1 MKKWS
6 CVPQQITLPAQELSY
21 LLRAAFEGAGKLK
34 REQPAQLPLGSEVD
48 GFLICVRGDR
58 GLPQNRLLP
67 VRRRNSSIRVAA
79 CAALPLLLAFCAS
92 RAAAQ
97 NSPPAANAL
106 PDAPG
111 FAAQSVPAGATIA
124 GTVVDPG
131 GDVLQGAQV
140 VLTGSDGFRRV
151 AQSGED
157 GQFVFSGLPAGTFT
171 LTVSGAGHS
180 TVTLLPVVV
189 AADENR
195 FLPAVVLALNTG
207 VTEVHVFADQQ
218 QIAEQQVHIEETQR
232 VLGVVPNFYT
242 SFDWHAAPMD
252 AKQKFQL
259 AFRDLLDPIAFAGAA
274 AIAGGEQI
282 EGIYS
287 GYGTGIAGYGKR
299 FGAAYAND
307 FDAKLIGGAVLPSLF
322 HQDPRYFYKGTGST
336 ESRALYAVS
345 RAVLCRGNNGR
356 TEISYSHILAS
367 FAAGGMSNLYYPQA
381 NRGASLVF
389 INGAI
394 EIAGS
399 AGTNLIREFIL
410 RGITTHAD
418 RAAKVNP

>member
-1 MKKWS
+1 M
-6 CVPQQITLPAQELSY
+6 
-21 LLRAAFEGAGKLK
+21 
-34 REQPAQLPLGSEVD
+34 
-48 GFLICVRGDR
+48 
-58 GLPQNRLLP
+58 
-67 VRRRNSSIRVAA
+67 A
-79 CAALPLLLAFCAS
+79 CAALPGLLLLCAS
-92 RAAAQ
+92 WAAAQ
-97 NSPPAANAL
+97 ATPAVVADL

-111 FAAQSVPAGATIA
+111 FATQSTPAAAPGATIE
-124 GTVVDPG
+124 GTVVDAG
-131 GDVLQGAQV
+131 GDVLEGAQV
-140 VLTGSDGFRRV
+140 VLTGGNGLRRV
-151 AQSGED
+151 TESGSD
-157 GQFVFSGLPAGTFT
+157 GQFIFSGLPAGAFT
-171 LTVSGAGHS
+171 LTVTGQGHS
-180 TVTLLPVVV
+180 TVTLPPVVV
-189 AADENR
+189 AAEESR
-195 FLPAVVLALNTG
+195 FLPAVILPLNSG
-207 VTEVHVFADQQ
+207 VTEVHVFANQQ
-218 QIAEQQVHIEETQR
+218 EIAEQQIHIEETQR